1 MIVRGFKSVLWVGAV
16 GSAAL
21 SCYMVSLRVATERAD
36 LARVQGQ
43 IVDAKRDIRSLQTE
57 LGTRGRLTQLEDWNT
72 NVLAL
77 SAPASNQF
85 VKDGFALARL
95 QTHEPTVE
103 ERNSEVRL
111 ASAETGA
118 AAPAPETKPAAAT
131 AAAEPAKA
139 KAAPDA
145 TPLPRVVQAVAAAPA
160 QVGPSPIR
168 RASFTTSEA
177 PAAPEAKPAKTPV
190 VHEAAAAAPKPAKP
204 KVVTVASDASVKPA
218 APRKPK
224 LDATAGHEPH
234 AATRVAAADKPVTP
248 KAAPQPTPAK
258 PVSATAKLAH
268 ADAGAHAPSSGHR
281 GGAQ

>member
-1 MIVRGFKSVLWVGAV
+1 MIVRGFKSVIWVGAV

-36 LARVQGQ
+36 LARVQHQ

-77 SAPASNQF
+77 SAPSSNQF

-103 ERNSEVRL
+103 ERTSEVRL

-118 AAPAPETKPAAAT
+118 AAPEAKPAPAT
-131 AAAEPAKA
+131 AESAKPKTPA
-139 KAAPDA
+139 DA
-145 TPLPRVVQAVAAAPA
+145 TPLPRIVQAVAAAPA
-160 QVGPSPIR
+160 QAGPSPIR

-177 PAAPEAKPAKTPV
+177 PEAKPIKASTV
-190 VHEAAAAAPKPAKP
+190 REAAIAAPKPSKP
-204 KVVTVASDASVKPA
+204 KPTTAADASALAKPA
-218 APRKPK
+218 ASRKPK
-224 LDATAGHEPH
+224 LAEAAVPAGHEPH
-234 AATRVAAADKPVTP
+234 SATRLAAADKPVPP
-248 KAAPQPTPAK
+248 KAAPQPKPAK
-258 PVSATAKLAH
+258 PGSGAAKLAH

>member
-36 LARVQGQ
+36 LTKVQHQ

-77 SAPASNQF
+77 SAPSSNQF
-85 VKDGFALARL
+85 VKDGFALARV

-103 ERNSEVRL
+103 ERTSEVRL

-118 AAPAPETKPAAAT
+118 AAPEAKPAPSAAEAAKPKTAPE
-131 AAAEPAKA
+131 
-139 KAAPDA
+139 A
-145 TPLPRVVQAVAAAPA
+145 TPLPRIVQAVASAPVQA
-160 QVGPSPIR
+160 GPSPIR
-168 RASFTTSEA
+168 RASFTTEA
-177 PAAPEAKPAKTPV
+177 PAAPEARPARAPV
-190 VHEAAAAAPKPAKP
+190 VREAAAATPKPSKP
-204 KVVTVASDASVKPA
+204 KLAAGDTSAPARPA

-224 LDATAGHEPH
+224 LAASAGDTAVPAKPEPR
-234 AATRVAAADKPVTP
+234 RVAAADKPVPP
-248 KAAPQPTPAK
+248 KAAPQAK
-258 PVSATAKLAH
+258 PTKPANGTAKLAH
-268 ADAGAHAPSSGHR
+268 VDGGTHAPSSGHR